1 MIQNWPLFVEVDFDH
16 ILELVNCS
24 IFSWRSF
31 PTALELKLNKMEI
44 FYFFLLFLDEA
55 CDCGFKE
62 DCEKLGD
69 SCCYPADTPEKYLRC
84 TLKPGKQCSP
94 SQGPCCNGEIC
105 KFKPS
110 TVECSSEVD
119 CTEAQNCNGNSAQC
133 PKPKSKPDNSK
144 LYHMNRIL
152 K

>member
-1 MIQNWPLFVEVDFDH
+1 
-16 ILELVNCS
+16 
-24 IFSWRSF
+24 
-31 PTALELKLNKMEI
+31 MEI

-152 K
+152 NKIIIFIFYVYNYNFKSNYSLKESFNKFPE